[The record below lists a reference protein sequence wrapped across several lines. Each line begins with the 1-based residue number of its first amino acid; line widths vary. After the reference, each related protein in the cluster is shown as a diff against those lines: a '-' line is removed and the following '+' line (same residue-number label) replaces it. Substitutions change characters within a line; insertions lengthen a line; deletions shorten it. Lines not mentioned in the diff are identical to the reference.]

1 MTYQEVYSK
10 ILTLCIDTFS
20 RHPVSEYR
28 ASDKIRFYLAAPR
41 FNDVPQD
48 IKDRV
53 YTEVFDRLKDAQL
66 IGDSAY
72 VSSYIA
78 SNNLSS
84 APDGSMLVIKKLLS
98 KGIPQEIIAEFSE
111 VIYAAEVENA
121 SKLLSKKYGDS
132 ALTEEKE
139 KKLKYLYQR
148 GYRVSDVIY
157 GLENA

>member
-1 MTYQEVYSK
+1 MTYLDVYSK
-10 ILTLCIDTFS
+10 IFALCTDVFS
-20 RHPVSEYR
+20 RHPVSESK
-28 ASDKIRFYLAAPR
+28 ASDKLKFYLAAPR
-41 FNDVPQD
+41 FDEVSQD

-53 YTEVFDRLKDAQL
+53 YTEVFSKLKDIQL

-72 VSSYIA
+72 VSSYIT

-98 KGIPQEIIAEFSE
+98 KGIAQE
-111 VIYAAEVENA
+111 VIADFNEAIYDAEVENA

-132 ALTEEKE
+132 SLHTEKE

-148 GYRVSDVIY
+148 GYRVAEVIY